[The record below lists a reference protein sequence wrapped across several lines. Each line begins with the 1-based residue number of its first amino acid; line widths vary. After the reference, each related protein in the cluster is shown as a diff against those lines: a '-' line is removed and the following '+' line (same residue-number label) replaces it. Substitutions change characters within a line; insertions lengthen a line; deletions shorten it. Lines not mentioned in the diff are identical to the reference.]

1 MRCQMKSARATSA
14 TPRPQRVRFNT
25 STMKLQI
32 EHITRYRYTPG
43 VDTALHM
50 AYLQPE
56 HSATQSLLS
65 HVLQVFPAP
74 TQTHHSTDVYGNTR
88 TYLALA
94 EPHAQLQVSATSVV
108 QTSPPGLVDNTRAWE
123 PAREHF
129 QFRAGSRYDPATEF
143 VFASPFAPRHA
154 DFLDYALPSFAPGT
168 ALLPAVHDLMCRI
181 HNEFEYAP
189 LSTEVDT
196 PALQALEQRMGV
208 CQDFAHIMIACLRSL
223 GLPARYVSG
232 YLLTE
237 PPPGQPRLLGADAS
251 HAWVSVFVPAESG
264 DTASYWVDFDP
275 TNNRWGRGSPG
286 VDYVRLASGRDY
298 GDISPLRGVIYG
310 GAQHTLDVEV
320 TVSPF

>member
-1 MRCQMKSARATSA
+1 
-14 TPRPQRVRFNT
+14 
-25 STMKLQI
+25 MKLQI
-32 EHITRYRYTPG
+32 EHITRYQYTSG

-56 HSATQSLLS
+56 HSASQTLLK
-65 HVLQVFPAP
+65 HELAVFPEP
-74 TQTHHSTDVYGNTR
+74 TQTRSSTDVYGNTR

-94 EPHAQLQVSATSVV
+94 EPHAQLRVTATSVV
-108 QTSPPGLVDNTRAWE
+108 QTSAPGQVDSTLAWE

-129 QFRAGSRYDPATEF
+129 QFRAGSRYDPAAEF

-168 ALLPAVHDLMCRI
+168 ALLPAVQDLMRRI
-181 HNEFEYAP
+181 YHEFAYAP
-189 LSTEVDT
+189 QSTEVDT
-196 PALQALEQRMGV
+196 PVLKALQQRQGV

-251 HAWVSVFVPAESG
+251 HAWVSVFVPAEIG
-264 DTASYWVDFDP
+264 CNDNGASYWVDFDP

-286 VDYVRLASGRDY
+286 VDYVRLACGRDY

-310 GAQHTLDVEV
+310 GAQHTLEVEV
-320 TVSPF
+320 TVSPC